1 MLRALRATGV
11 IACVRV
17 KGRAEPHRYAAGHTL
32 GGAIW
37 TISNGAETILYR
49 PAHTRTRGS
58 ATHLQGIV
66 CTRLS
71 LQRR

>member
-37 TISNGAETILYR
+37 TISNGAETILYH
-49 PAHTRTRGS
+49 PAHTRTH
-58 ATHLQGIV
+58 THV
-66 CTRLS
+66 AAPRTCKE
-71 LQRR
+71 